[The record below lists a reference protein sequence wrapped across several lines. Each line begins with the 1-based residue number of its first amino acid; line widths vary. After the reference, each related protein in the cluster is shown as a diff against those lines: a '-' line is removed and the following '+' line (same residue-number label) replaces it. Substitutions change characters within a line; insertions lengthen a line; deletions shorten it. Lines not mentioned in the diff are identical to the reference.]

1 MSSLPALVLIYDI
14 RGFTAA
20 SKRLRTA
27 DLGAFATGAHR
38 AILDLFAQRP
48 PTFVK
53 NLGDGHLLLWEVA
66 DPPDPDLVAD
76 VVRGAHAAQTAFA
89 AFATAHGAA
98 GGELPKHV
106 GVGVALGEVS
116 RSDDYYGVALNLAA
130 RLQNLA
136 RPQGL
141 AVSPSVFE
149 AAAARDAQLTAELRR
164 AKVHLKGLGSTL
176 VFVKRPFSWAR
187 VLAPVAR
194 GAAVALLPLV
204 YLALCDAALAVPGG
218 DAVRRWLDGNGVTLF
233 RPVRT
238 GAEVADA
245 AAAGRRAL
253 LSLLLAQRSP
263 EGWFRNEVVPASTV
277 GPPRADADI
286 DVWAASQCLYAVLKA
301 PEATSAELATLST
314 ALAAPFVKGRAIEVD
329 GVKYGWPPHPGFPYT
344 QAEPCLWTV
353 CAIAAALGRE
363 GAVAPAD
370 RPLLL
375 ERLAW
380 TEGACKTFRAHED
393 GGWNIFPNQ
402 KEPGH
407 HSPYSTTLA
416 LLALLEVR
424 DAGLPWEGSEARRD
438 ELLRLTATWLAE
450 RFIPTSNPPG
460 WRRTEDPQD
469 IVSPGLSLQI
479 HALLLRAEAQGLV
492 TLPAAVEREIP
503 RTLARLV
510 GQDIEVAADAGEF
523 GLAFRSHKGVDEVRN
538 EAINFLWHP
547 WGVMTA
553 RLWLARAERTGA
565 SAADLVQAR
574 RVLGHLVVDLRAKA
588 IAKAGAGWTFVAA
601 ETLIGLSAVPAPR

>member
-38 AILDLFAQRP
+38 AILDLFVARP

-53 NLGDGHLLLWEVA
+53 NLGDGHLLLWELS

-89 AFATAHGAA
+89 AFAAGHGAA
-98 GGELPKHV
+98 GGELPRHV
-106 GVGVALGEVS
+106 GVGVAIGDVS

-136 RPQGL
+136 RPEGL

-149 AAAARDAQLTAELRR
+149 VAAARDAQLTTELRR

-187 VLAPVAR
+187 ALAPVAR
-194 GAAVALLPLV
+194 LAAVALLPLV
-204 YLALCDAALAVPGG
+204 YLALCDLGLGV
-218 DAVRRWLDGNGVTLF
+218 LDGNGVTLF
-233 RPVRT
+233 RPVRAP
-238 GAEVADA
+238 AEVAAA

-253 LSLLLAQRSP
+253 VSLLLGQRSR
-263 EGWFRNEVVPASTV
+263 EGWFRNEVVPPTSV
-277 GPPRADADI
+277 GPARADADI
-286 DVWAASQCLYAVLKA
+286 DVWAASQCLYAVLGA
-301 PEATSAELATLST
+301 PETTPAELASLSS
-314 ALAAPFVKGRAIEVD
+314 ALAAPFVNGRAIEVD

-344 QAEPCLWTV
+344 EAEPCLWTV
-353 CAIAAALGRE
+353 CALAAALGRE
-363 GAVAPAD
+363 GAVAPGD
-370 RPLLL
+370 RAAAL

-380 TEGACKTFRAHED
+380 AEAACKTFRAHED

-424 DAGLPWEGSEARRD
+424 AARLPWEGSEARRD
-438 ELLRLTATWLAE
+438 ELLRKTAAWLAE
-450 RFIPTSNPPG
+450 RFLPASDPPG

-479 HALLLRAEAQGLV
+479 HALLLRAEAEGLV
-492 TLPAAVEREIP
+492 TLPVAIEREIP
-503 RTLARLV
+503 RTLGRLV
-510 GQDIEVAADAGEF
+510 GQDIEAAADAGEF

-547 WGVMTA
+547 WGIVTA
-553 RLWLARAERTGA
+553 RLWLARTERTGA
-565 SAADLVQAR
+565 AAADRVQAR
-574 RVLGHLVVDLRAKA
+574 RVLGHLVVDLREKA
-588 IAKAGAGWTFVAA
+588 LAKAGAGWTFVAA
-601 ETLIGLSAVPAPR
+601 ETLIGLSAVDGPTGK